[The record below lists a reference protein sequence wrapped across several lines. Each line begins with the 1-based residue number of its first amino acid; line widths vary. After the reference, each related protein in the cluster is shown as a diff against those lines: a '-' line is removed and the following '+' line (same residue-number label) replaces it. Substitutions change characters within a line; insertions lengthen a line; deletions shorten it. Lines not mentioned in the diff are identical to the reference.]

1 MDRNSQWP
9 AIDSVYTDEY
19 GQVDPEVYNAA
30 GTVWPRAEQFALSVF
45 HDQAAGLQL
54 MVKAVGIVSRR
65 RRASDCCI
73 SNLRS
78 YVFQVY
84 KHLVL
89 AELRKLNRRREL
101 DTRWEDRTTPV
112 LRRDDDIDR
121 RILLEELCRRMDAWT
136 RHVYELRVLG
146 YTFDTI
152 GETLGMGANH
162 VRSEFSKRLA
172 RLRETLNETNSGG

>member
-1 MDRNSQWP
+1 MDCNTLWP
-9 AIDSVYTDEY
+9 PIDSVYTDEC
-19 GQVDPEVYNAA
+19 GQVDPEVYSAA
-30 GTVWPRAEQFALSVF
+30 GVVWPRAEQLALSVF
-45 HDQAAGLQL
+45 HDQAVGLGL

-65 RRASDCCI
+65 RRAADCCI

-89 AELRKLNRRREL
+89 AELRKQNRRRAL
-101 DTRWEDRTTPV
+101 DTLWGDRIMPV
-112 LRRDDDIDR
+112 LQKDDDIDR
-121 RILLEELCRRMDAWT
+121 RILLEELCRRMDSWT
-136 RHVYELRVLG
+136 RRVYELRVLG

-152 GETLGMGANH
+152 GESLGMGANH

-172 RLRETLNETNSGG
+172 RLRETLNDTNSCR